1 MTDAERDHMRT
12 AVSRGMERGLI
23 REAMTASAATETIGR
38 RLGDELITASREAI
52 AAWHERRNSENRM
65 AQAIAELERL
75 VGRP

>member
-12 AVSRGMERGLI
+12 VVSRGIERGLI

-38 RLGDELITASREAI
+38 KLGDELITASREVVT
-52 AAWHERRNSENRM
+52 AWHERRNSEDRM

-75 VGRP
+75 VGKP